1 VANKAQWILL
11 YSFGAFGFREQT
23 FAGTRHT
30 VFGVSSKNA
39 KGGFVSLITNILV
52 NIDLKKLI
60 S

>member
-1 VANKAQWILL
+1 M

-52 NIDLKKLI
+52 NIDFKKLI